1 MKIAMEE
8 LQYNKNGKKYEN
20 GYRIVYFYN
29 DHYFIGEFCKTIE
42 GFIIGF
48 TKCNPIIDE
57 SDIPPFVSIDDS
69 LNRYLNEVKDASAI
83 AIYKTNGT
91 CVAIKKRN

>member
-29 DHYFIGEFCKTIE
+29 DHYFI
-42 GFIIGF
+42 
-48 TKCNPIIDE
+48 P
-57 SDIPPFVSIDDS
+57 
-69 LNRYLNEVKDASAI
+69 
-83 AIYKTNGT
+83 
-91 CVAIKKRN
+91 